1 MHVMSVSEDRGRLCS
16 LTPVG
21 VDNLGEFLPLERS
34 AMQASPPTQLV
45 TLQGRGRVERTGGI
59 PVFSV
64 CHWVWT
70 TPHRL
75 PEPQVSGDNLAPRVP
90 TVKVICGTMSP
101 YLRPAEWS
109 STHREL
115 SGQGPSDSET
125 PPALNWG
132 PFPQPQW
139 TINLVRKRT
148 GLQRTPLSLLDS
160 SLEPYSPCPFARVRG
175 PTAAQTCLSH
185 EKALSQGGVRGPCG
199 VGTRAASTL
208 NAVRSRGTELRGL
221 SGQRD

>member
-1 MHVMSVSEDRGRLCS
+1 M
-16 LTPVG
+16 
-21 VDNLGEFLPLERS
+21 
-34 AMQASPPTQLV
+34 
-45 TLQGRGRVERTGGI
+45 ERTGGI
-59 PVFSV
+59 PVFSI

-75 PEPQVSGDNLAPRVP
+75 PEPQVSGDSPAPQVP

-101 YLRPAEWS
+101 YLLPAEWS
-109 STHREL
+109 STHHEL
-115 SGQGPSDSET
+115 SGQGPSESET

-139 TINLVRKRT
+139 TINLVQRT
-148 GLQRTPLSLLDS
+148 GLQRTPLSLLDP
-160 SLEPYSPCPFARVRG
+160 SLEPYSPCPLVKVRG
-175 PTAAQTCLSH
+175 PTAAANLSH
-185 EKALSQGGVRGPCG
+185 AKALFQGGVRGQCE

-208 NAVRSRGTELRGL
+208 NAVLSRGTELRGL